1 MGYFGRNSKQHAAD
15 LQRDKE
21 AQERARANRDA
32 QHQQTLAERD
42 SKSSELETGA
52 KDGHLNED
60 ASSDKEAHERA
71 AHENRKGVD
80 YTIDPDVGLS
90 DAERHARVS
99 PSHYTFKKHVDGS
112 LMCDASAPENANTL
126 F

>member
-1 MGYFGRNSKQHAAD
+1 MGYFGSNSKQHAAD

-21 AQERARANRDA
+21 AHERARANRDA
-32 QHQQTLAERD
+32 QHQQTLGDRD

-60 ASSDKEAHERA
+60 ANSDKEAHERA

-99 PSHYTFKKHVDGS
+99 PSHPALKNH
-112 LMCDASAPENANTL
+112 MN
-126 F
+126 